1 MKKMNYFDMF
11 LFSIIMYAMAIFFY
25 TLIPNFLPLT
35 KIIGLINILSLIII
49 YFRAIKKKDLIIL
62 FFIFT
67 IDIFAIVNS
76 NNFSKSFE
84 HLAGITS
91 TLLIINKI
99 CDKSF
104 RKKMYESFLKNDK
117 IIFNLMKIVSIIVL
131 ISLFNPKCY
140 QVVLGDKVF
149 VAFNDGAHAACSAV
163 CLFLSLFSLSI
174 ARGNKK
180 IFNYIYIIP
189 FLIAI
194 LQTGARSY
202 LIITVAILFILYE
215 TDIKKYKYRYILIFI
230 AGIIL
235 LKFFI
240 SSNTFNKFIVTGN
253 NQYVSSNK
261 WEALTSGRLIWWRID
276 LNDFFENFNF
286 LQKFIG
292 VGYDYVYKLNLNK
305 YGLEIWAHNDFIQ
318 LLLSVGIW
326 GFTGY
331 IIVLIRFFKVAYI
344 TFKSKSKFLSLLCTV
359 LFSIIVL
366 WQAVMNGFYVS
377 QGYVF
382 SVVLLFLGLE
392 NLFKNRKQ
400 MGVKSNG

>member
-35 KIIGLINILSLIII
+35 KIIGLINVLSLIII

-180 IFNYIYIIP
+180 IFNYIYISP

-240 SSNTFNKFIVTGN
+240 SSNTFNKFIVAGN